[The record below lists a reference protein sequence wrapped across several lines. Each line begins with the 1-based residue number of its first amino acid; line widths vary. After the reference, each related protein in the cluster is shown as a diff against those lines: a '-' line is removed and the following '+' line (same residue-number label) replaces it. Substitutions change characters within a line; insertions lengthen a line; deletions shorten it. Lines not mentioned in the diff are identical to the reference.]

1 MSHHPHGLQLSQ
13 RTVSQCLLA
22 VAPSTPSS
30 CRIDKRLKPLC
41 VRALKRVFVMCDAD
55 QDGALSD
62 TELNSFQ
69 QICFNMALTDE
80 ELQNVK
86 QVSCGS
92 RGGGGWTLQGRGRG
106 RRGRESRKERQAR
119 PGRGR

>member
-1 MSHHPHGLQLSQ
+1 M
-13 RTVSQCLLA
+13 R
-22 VAPSTPSS
+22 
-30 CRIDKRLKPLC
+30 RIDKRLKPLC

-86 QVSCGS
+86 QVSYGS
-92 RGGGGWTLQGRGRG
+92 GGVEVGLCREGDAAGGAGNQEERGQPGREERDHSGETKRGG
-106 RRGRESRKERQAR
+106 QAI
-119 PGRGR
+119 PI

>member
-1 MSHHPHGLQLSQ
+1 M
-13 RTVSQCLLA
+13 
-22 VAPSTPSS
+22 
-30 CRIDKRLKPLC
+30 
-41 VRALKRVFVMCDAD
+41 RALKRVFVMCDAD

-86 QVSCGS
+86 QVSFGWW
-92 RGGGGWTLQGRGRG
+92 RGGGHAMQGEERDVAGWVGDSGGGGRHARPERGR
-106 RRGRESRKERQAR
+106 
-119 PGRGR
+119 